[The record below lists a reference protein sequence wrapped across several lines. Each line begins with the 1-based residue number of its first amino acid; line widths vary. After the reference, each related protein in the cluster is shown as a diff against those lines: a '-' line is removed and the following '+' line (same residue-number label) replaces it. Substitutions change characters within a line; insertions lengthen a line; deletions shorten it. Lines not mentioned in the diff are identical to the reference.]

1 MRTIIILGLSILF
14 SCQVFSAA
22 ASTSEKTHKS
32 PFSLL
37 KGEMTYLVYGE
48 EEFFPIATTSSGDF
62 LLKQE
67 DLDFNYSWLKN
78 LRLLNGKSIPVHF
91 RLDKQNIITDIRLI
105 GQIDCANKDF
115 AFISHPFFP
124 DNIFVSQKAVRDI
137 NFETLQA
144 GETVSFRVGE
154 KDGRIFI
161 PRMNRVVHPFKPFKP
176 SKSP

>member
-1 MRTIIILGLSILF
+1 MRTIIILSLSLLLSF
-14 SCQVFSAA
+14 QVFCAA
-22 ASTSEKTHKS
+22 ASTSAETHKS
-32 PFSLL
+32 HFFIL

-48 EEFFPIATTSSGDF
+48 TEFFPIATTSSGDF

-78 LRLLNGKSIPVHF
+78 LRLLTGKSIPVHF
-91 RLDKQNIITDIRLI
+91 SWDKEQNRITDIHLI
-105 GQIDCANKDF
+105 GQIDRAYEDF

-124 DNIFVSQKAVRDI
+124 KHIFVSQEAIHDI
-137 NFETLQA
+137 NFKTLQK
-144 GETVSFRVGE
+144 GETVSFMVDG

-161 PRMNRVVHPFKPFKP
+161 SRMKRVIHSFKP